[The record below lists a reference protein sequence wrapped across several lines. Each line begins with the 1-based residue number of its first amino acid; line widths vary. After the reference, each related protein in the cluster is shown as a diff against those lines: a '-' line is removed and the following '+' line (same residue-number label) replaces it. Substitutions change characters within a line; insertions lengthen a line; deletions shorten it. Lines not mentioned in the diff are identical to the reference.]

1 MSRKA
6 DNPGIAEAIGRRPFA
21 DGFTLLEVLTALGIL
36 ALVSSSVLLVMNR
49 CVSSAADSALRMEA
63 FQLARE
69 NLEQILVSDAV
80 EETVEYGMSDE
91 YSDVSWQ
98 TVIEGFPDPVTG
110 QMWVR
115 AVCSAEYIDSKG
127 QMQTV
132 ELVHWVTQL
141 TDQQAGQLLQDE
153 DLDQLE
159 AEQLVQTVEEAAEY
173 AGVSAETIAQWVE
186 KGLLKTDDGA
196 FIRYNLDLFVEGN
209 GDPTP
214 QEKANQVDSIQALAM
229 KLRSENEGVFDGT
242 EGGSQ
247 SDPRTGSSEDQTD
260 KMDAGEVMNLPRERQ
275 RVR

>member
-6 DNPGIAEAIGRRPFA
+6 DNPSIAEATGRRPFA

-69 NLEQILVSDAV
+69 NLEKILVSDSV

-91 YSDVSWQ
+91 YSDLSWQ
-98 TVIEGFPDPVTG
+98 TVIEGFPEPATG

-115 AVCSAEYIDSKG
+115 AVCSAEYIDSRGEVQK
-127 QMQTV
+127 V
-132 ELVHWVTQL
+132 ELIHWVTQL

-173 AGVSAETIAQWVE
+173 AGVSAETIEQWVE

-196 FIRYNLDLFVEGN
+196 FICYNLDLFVEGN

-214 QEKANQVDSIQALAM
+214 QEKAEQVESIQELAM
-229 KLRSENEGVFDGT
+229 KLRAEPEGAFEGVEDAD
-242 EGGSQ
+242 Q
-247 SDPRTGSSEDQTD
+247 SDSRTGLSD
-260 KMDAGEVMNLPRERQ
+260 ERPT
-275 RVR
+275 R

>member
-1 MSRKA
+1 MSCKA
-6 DNPGIAEAIGRRPFA
+6 DNRGIAEAIGRRPFA

-63 FQLARE
+63 FRLARE
-69 NLEQILVSDAV
+69 NLEKVLVSDSV

-91 YSDVSWQ
+91 YSDLSWQ
-98 TVIEGFPDPVTG
+98 TVIEGFPEPATG

-141 TDQQAGQLLQDE
+141 TDQQAGQLMQDE

-173 AGVSAETIAQWVE
+173 AGVSAETIEQWVE
-186 KGLLKTDDGA
+186 KGLLKTDNGA
-196 FIRYNLDLFVEGN
+196 FLRYNLDLFVEGN
-209 GDPTP
+209 GDLTP
-214 QEKANQVDSIQALAM
+214 QEKADQVESIQELAM
-229 KLRSENEGVFDGT
+229 KLRAEREGAFDET
-242 EGGSQ
+242 GGADQ
-247 SDPRTGSSEDQTD
+247 SDSRTGLSEDQTD
-260 KMDAGEVMNLPRERQ
+260 KRMQ
-275 RVR
+275 VR

>member
-6 DNPGIAEAIGRRPFA
+6 DNPGMAEATGRRPFA
-21 DGFTLLEVLTALGIL
+21 DGFTLLEILTALGIL

-69 NLEQILVSDAV
+69 NLEKILVSDSV

-115 AVCSAEYIDSKG
+115 AVCTAEYVDSKG
-127 QMQTV
+127 EMQTV
-132 ELVHWVTQL
+132 ELVHWITQL
-141 TDQQAGQLLQDE
+141 TNQQAGQLLQDE
-153 DLDQLE
+153 NLDQLK
-159 AEQLVQTVEEAAEY
+159 AEQRVQTVEEAAEY
-173 AGVSAETIAQWVE
+173 AGVSAETIEQWVE

-196 FIRYNLDLFVEGN
+196 FLRYNLDLFVEGN

-214 QEKANQVDSIQALAM
+214 EEKAEQVESIQELAM
-229 KLRSENEGVFDGT
+229 KLRAEREGTSDET
-242 EGGSQ
+242 GGAGR
-247 SDPRTGSSEDQTD
+247 SDPRMGLSDDQTD
-260 KMDAGEVMNLPRERQ
+260 QMMRAR
-275 RVR
+275 

>member
-6 DNPGIAEAIGRRPFA
+6 DNPSIAEATGRRPFA
-21 DGFTLLEVLTALGIL
+21 DGFTLLEVLTALAIL

-69 NLEQILVSDAV
+69 NLEKVLVSDSV
-80 EETVEYGMSDE
+80 EESVEYGMSDE
-91 YSDVSWQ
+91 YSDLSWQ
-98 TVIEGFPDPVTG
+98 TVIEGFPEPATG

-141 TDQQAGQLLQDE
+141 TDQQAGQLMQDE

-159 AEQLVQTVEEAAEY
+159 AEQFVQTVEEAAEY
-173 AGVSAETIAQWVE
+173 AGVSAETIEQWVE

-196 FIRYNLDLFVEGN
+196 FIRYNLDLFVEDN

-214 QEKANQVDSIQALAM
+214 QEKAEQVESIQELAM
-229 KLRSENEGVFDGT
+229 KLRAESEGAFEGVEDAD
-242 EGGSQ
+242 Q
-247 SDPRTGSSEDQTD
+247 SDSRTGLSD
-260 KMDAGEVMNLPRERQ
+260 ERPT
-275 RVR
+275 R